1 MCERLPNSR
10 SEPVPL
16 EVNVGVLTGSVSY
29 TLYHVEDEVNERYHE
44 EFLSRIEEFQFQ
56 PLLPDAEDDF
66 SAGWVRVDDMLRW
79 DFNKDNVFRGDYVL
93 LSLRT
98 DRWSFPAALLR
109 ATVAQRIDVFKEEKG
124 RTRLSK
130 MEREVIREEV
140 RREFKKQMLPSVGTV
155 DVAWDVAQGIVR
167 FWSQSGR
174 AKEQFQ
180 ELFESTFEVRLHENN
195 PYIAARTLE
204 LSDEEIAAL
213 ADIEFT
219 EFGAGA

>member
-1 MCERLPNSR
+1 M
-10 SEPVPL
+10 
-16 EVNVGVLTGSVSY
+16 GVLAGSISY
-29 TLYHVEDEVNERYHE
+29 TLYHVEDEVPERYHE
-44 EFLSRIEEFQFQ
+44 EFLERIEEFQFRS
-56 PLLPDAEDDF
+56 LLAEDEDDF

-79 DFNKDNVFRGDYVL
+79 DFTKDSVFRGDYVL

-98 DRWSFPAALLR
+98 DKWSFPAALLR
-109 ATVAQRIDVFKEEKG
+109 ATVAQRIAAFKEQKG

-130 MEREVIREEV
+130 MEREVIREDI

-155 DVAWDVAQGIVR
+155 DMAWDVKQGIVR

-195 PYIAARTLE
+195 PYIAARSLE
-204 LSDEEIAAL
+204 LTDEEIAAL
-213 ADIEFT
+213 ADIEYT
-219 EFGAGA
+219 EFGANSGA

>member
-1 MCERLPNSR
+1 
-10 SEPVPL
+10 
-16 EVNVGVLTGSVSY
+16 VGVLTGSISY

-66 SAGWVRVDDMLRW
+66 SAGWVRIDDMLRW
-79 DFNKDNVFRGDYVL
+79 DFNKENVFRGDYVL

-109 ATVAQRIDVFKEEKG
+109 ATVAQRIDTFKEEKG

-155 DVAWDVAQGIVR
+155 DVAWDVAQGLVR

-195 PYIAARTLE
+195 PYIAARALDLT
-204 LSDEEIAAL
+204 DEETAAL

-219 EFGAGA
+219 EFGAGT